1 MIKLTFGKY
10 KNPLIMYSIVMIIII
25 MVAIPLGLSEDA
37 GPNWLR
43 YSPTNNAAHDVIY
56 MMIMI
61 TICAI
66 IGGVFVVET
75 LSVILQVIS
84 FKTTGKRIFKMSPL
98 HHHYEL
104 VGWSEW
110 RVVVTFWTAGLL
122 LAV

>member
-61 TICAI
+61 TIDVIVRVYILEGGWEYFRTWTIWIAFGEI
-66 IGGVFVVET
+66 VFLSALIGALMKPLNGEKE
-75 LSVILQVIS
+75 S
-84 FKTTGKRIFKMSPL
+84 GKKMEEKS
-98 HHHYEL
+98 
-104 VGWSEW
+104 G
-110 RVVVTFWTAGLL
+110 
-122 LAV
+122 